1 MPRNPTT
8 GGYIMNPKFARRMI
22 RFQESDLTP
31 ILRLAANPEVISFAG
46 GLPAPELF
54 PVEAMKK
61 IAVRVLDEHGK
72 RALQYSSTEGHLPLR
87 EKIAARTNRNLKT
100 SLKAENIVVT
110 TGSQQSLDIL
120 AKMYIDDGDCILCES
135 PTYLGALSAFNA
147 CQPSYREVD
156 TDGEGM
162 VIADLEKALAE
173 EKRAK
178 LIYVIPDF
186 QNPSGKTWSLERRKA
201 FMETVSKHDIL
212 VVEDNPYG
220 ELRFEGTTPPSLKSM
235 DTKGQVV
242 VLGTFSKIFCPGL
255 RVAWVCGEP
264 AFLESFCNLKQAAD
278 LHTSTLSQ
286 YEIDAFLSEH
296 DIEDHVRT
304 LVSVYRERRDI
315 MIRTMDEAFPSEVT
329 FTRPEGGLFT
339 WAEMPEKVSG
349 RDLFMKALEKKV
361 AFVPGGAFYP
371 NGGHENTMRL
381 NYSNMPPEKIVEGI
395 RRLGEA
401 LREAL

>member
-1 MPRNPTT
+1 
-8 GGYIMNPKFARRMI
+8 MNPQFARRMT

-54 PVEAMKK
+54 PVEDLKK
-61 IAVRVLDEHGK
+61 VAVKVLDANGR
-72 RALQYSSTEGHLPLR
+72 RALQYSATEGHLPLR

-100 SLKAENIVVT
+100 SLTAGNVVIT

-120 AKMYIDDGDCILCES
+120 AKMYIDEGDCILCES
-135 PTYLGALSAFNA
+135 PTYLGALSAFNSCLPA
-147 CQPSYREVD
+147 YREVA

-162 VIADLEKALAE
+162 IIADLEKALAS

-178 LIYVIPDF
+178 MIYVIPDF

-201 FMETVSKHDIL
+201 FLDTVSKYDIL

-235 DTKGQVV
+235 DTRGQVV
-242 VLGTFSKIFCPGL
+242 MLGTFSKIFCPGV

-278 LHTSTLSQ
+278 LHTSTISQ
-286 YEIDAFLSEH
+286 YEIDAYLSDY
-296 DIEDHVRT
+296 DIEEHIKK
-304 LVSVYRERRDI
+304 LISVYRERRDL
-315 MIRTMDEAFPSEVT
+315 MIRTMDASFPKEVV

-339 WAEMPEKVSG
+339 WAEMPEHVNA
-349 RDLFMKALEKKV
+349 RDLFLKALEKKV
-361 AFVPGGAFYP
+361 AFVPGGAFFP

-381 NYSNMPPEKIVEGI
+381 NYSNMPPERIVEGI
-395 RRLGEA
+395 ERLGA
-401 LREAL
+401 AIREYL

>member
-1 MPRNPTT
+1 
-8 GGYIMNPKFARRMI
+8 MNPQFARRMT

-54 PVEAMKK
+54 PVENLKK
-61 IAVRVLDEHGK
+61 VAVSVLDTYGR
-72 RALQYSSTEGHLPLR
+72 RALQYSTTEGHPPLR
-87 EKIAARTNRNLKT
+87 EKIAARTNKNLKT
-100 SLKAENIVVT
+100 SLTAENVVVT

-120 AKMYIDDGDCILCES
+120 AKMYIDEGDCILCES
-135 PTYLGALSAFNA
+135 PTYLGALSAFNSCLPA
-147 CQPSYREVD
+147 YREVE

-162 VIADLEKALAE
+162 VIDDLEKALAS

-178 LIYVIPDF
+178 MIYVIPDF

-201 FMETVSKHDIL
+201 FLETVSKYDIL

-235 DTKGQVV
+235 DARGQVV
-242 VLGTFSKIFCPGL
+242 MLGTFSKIFCPGV

-278 LHTSTLSQ
+278 LHTSTISQ
-286 YEIDAFLSEH
+286 YEIDAYLSDY
-296 DIEDHVRT
+296 DIEEHIKK
-304 LVSVYRERRDI
+304 LVSVYRERRDL
-315 MIRTMDEAFPSEVT
+315 MIRTMDASFPKEVV

-339 WAEMPEKVSG
+339 WAEMPEHVNA
-349 RDLFMKALEKKV
+349 RDLFLKALEKKV
-361 AFVPGGAFYP
+361 AFVPGGAFFP

-381 NYSNMPPEKIVEGI
+381 NYSNMPPERIVEGI
-395 RRLGEA
+395 ERLGA
-401 LREAL
+401 AIREYL

>member
-1 MPRNPTT
+1 
-8 GGYIMNPKFARRMI
+8 MNPQFARRMT

-54 PVEAMKK
+54 PVEDLKK
-61 IAVRVLDEHGK
+61 VAVKVLDANGR
-72 RALQYSSTEGHLPLR
+72 RALQYSATEGHPPLR

-100 SLKAENIVVT
+100 SLTAGNVVIT

-120 AKMYIDDGDCILCES
+120 AKMYIDEGDCILCES
-135 PTYLGALSAFNA
+135 PTYLGALSAFNSSLPA
-147 CQPSYREVD
+147 YREVA

-162 VIADLEKALAE
+162 IIADLEKALAS

-178 LIYVIPDF
+178 MIYVIPDF

-201 FMETVSKHDIL
+201 FLDTVSKYDIL

-235 DTKGQVV
+235 DTRGQVV
-242 VLGTFSKIFCPGL
+242 MLGTFSKIFCPGV

-278 LHTSTLSQ
+278 LHTSTISQ
-286 YEIDAFLSEH
+286 YEIDAYLSDY
-296 DIEDHVRT
+296 DIEEHIKK
-304 LVSVYRERRDI
+304 LISVYRERRDL
-315 MIRTMDEAFPSEVT
+315 MIRTMDASFPKEVV

-339 WAEMPEKVSG
+339 WTEMPEHVNA
-349 RDLFMKALEKKV
+349 RDLFLKALEKKV
-361 AFVPGGAFYP
+361 AFVPGGAFFP

-381 NYSNMPPEKIVEGI
+381 NYSNMPPERIVEGI
-395 RRLGEA
+395 ERLGA
-401 LREAL
+401 AIREYL

>member
-1 MPRNPTT
+1 
-8 GGYIMNPKFARRMI
+8 MNPKFARRMI

-264 AFLESFCNLKQAAD
+264 SFLESFCNLKQAAD

>member
-1 MPRNPTT
+1 
-8 GGYIMNPKFARRMI
+8 MNPQFARRMT
-22 RFQESDLTP
+22 RFQASDLTP
-31 ILRLAANPEVISFAG
+31 ILRLAANPDVISFAG

-54 PVEAMKK
+54 PVEDLKK
-61 IAVRVLDEHGK
+61 VAVKVLDANGR
-72 RALQYSSTEGHLPLR
+72 RALQYSATEGHPPLR

-100 SLKAENIVVT
+100 SLTAGNVVIT

-120 AKMYIDDGDCILCES
+120 AKMYIDEGDCILCES
-135 PTYLGALSAFNA
+135 PTYLGALSAFNSCLPA
-147 CQPSYREVD
+147 YREVA

-162 VIADLEKALAE
+162 IIADLEKALAS

-178 LIYVIPDF
+178 MIYVIPDF

-201 FMETVSKHDIL
+201 FLDTVSKYDIL

-235 DTKGQVV
+235 DTRGQVV
-242 VLGTFSKIFCPGL
+242 MLGTFSKIFCPGV

-278 LHTSTLSQ
+278 LHTSTISQ
-286 YEIDAFLSEH
+286 YEIDAYLSDY
-296 DIEDHVRT
+296 DIEEHIKK
-304 LVSVYRERRDI
+304 LISVYRERRDL
-315 MIRTMDEAFPSEVT
+315 MIRTMDASFPKEVV

-339 WAEMPEKVSG
+339 WAEMPEHVNA
-349 RDLFMKALEKKV
+349 RDLFLKALEKKV
-361 AFVPGGAFYP
+361 AFVPGGAFFP

-381 NYSNMPPEKIVEGI
+381 NYSNMPPERIVEGI
-395 RRLGEA
+395 ERLGA
-401 LREAL
+401 AIREYL